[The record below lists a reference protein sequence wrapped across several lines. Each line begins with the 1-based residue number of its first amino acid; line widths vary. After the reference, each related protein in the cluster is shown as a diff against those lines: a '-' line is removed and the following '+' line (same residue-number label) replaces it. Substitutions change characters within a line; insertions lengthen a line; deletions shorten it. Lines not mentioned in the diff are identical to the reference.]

1 MPRKDLR
8 GKRKRT
14 RITSEILEKMVDLRK
29 RGFIYKEI
37 AEKLGIAIQTV
48 AKHIQKEGLG
58 GWRKKVTGEVMERM
72 RELKGEGL
80 SYEKIAGR
88 LGLSVTTVCSHLKK
102 EEKVGPIEEKE
113 EKVEEKVGFV
123 GKLKRRLG
131 LK

>member
-14 RITSEILEKMVDLRK
+14 RITSEILKKMVDLRK
-29 RGFIYKEI
+29 RGFTYKEI
-37 AEKLGIAIQTV
+37 AEKLDISPQTV
-48 AKHIQKEGLG
+48 AKHMQKGGLG
-58 GWRKKVTGEVMERM
+58 GWRRKVTGEVMERM

-113 EKVEEKVGFV
+113 GKVGFV